1 MKFIPRFSLL
11 LFLLIA
17 GTLPA
22 PAQQPPSKFEVERA
36 RAMLGIIKDDV
47 KKNYYDP
54 NYHGMDIEA
63 RFKISDDKLKQ
74 ATSIGQLWGVIAQT
88 LIDLN
93 DSHTFFIPPQKRD
106 RTDYGWE
113 MQMVGDHCYVIAVK
127 PESDAVAKGLKPGDE
142 IISIDDR
149 VPGRDNFWLIQYFY
163 YALRPQPG
171 MRLVVKDPAGRLR
184 QVDVLAKIRA
194 GKQVTDLTSN
204 EFWDVIREAQNED
217 RLHRHRYIESDD
229 LLIWKMPEFDMTRD
243 QVDNAI
249 DKAKKRKNLI
259 LDLRGNPGGYEETLL
274 RLIGNL
280 IDHDVKVGDLK
291 GRKETKPLLAK
302 TRGQG
307 GFSGKLVVLVDS
319 RSGSAAE
326 LLARV
331 VQLEKRGSVIGDR
344 TGGAVMR
351 SKSYP
356 HELGQDVVV
365 FFGVSITDADVIM
378 SDGKSLEHMGV
389 TPDEINR
396 PTAADLAAQRDPV
409 LAYAA
414 SLLGI
419 TISSEKAGGFFPIE
433 WRK

>member
-1 MKFIPRFSLL
+1 
-11 LFLLIA
+11 
-17 GTLPA
+17 
-22 PAQQPPSKFEVERA
+22 
-36 RAMLGIIKDDV
+36 
-47 KKNYYDP
+47 
-54 NYHGMDIEA
+54 
-63 RFKISDDKLKQ
+63 
-74 ATSIGQLWGVIAQT
+74 
-88 LIDLN
+88 
-93 DSHTFFIPPQKRD
+93 
-106 RTDYGWE
+106 
-113 MQMVGDHCYVIAVK
+113 MVGDHCYVVAVK

-142 IISIDDR
+142 ITSIDGR
-149 VPGRDNFWLIQYFY
+149 VPGRDNYWLIQYLY

-171 MRLVVKDPAGRLR
+171 MHLMVKDPAGQSR
-184 QVDVLAKIRA
+184 QVDVLAKIRS
-194 GKQVTDLTSN
+194 GKQIVDLTSN
-204 EFWDVIREAQNED
+204 EIWDVIREQQNED

-249 DKAKKRKNLI
+249 EKAKKRKNLI
-259 LDLRGNPGGYEETLL
+259 LDLRGNQGGYEETLV

-291 GRKETKPLLAK
+291 RRKETKPMLAK
-302 TRGQG
+302 TRGGG

-351 SKSYP
+351 SKTYP
-356 HELGQDVVV
+356 HEVGQDLVV
-365 FFGVSITDADVIM
+365 FYAVSVTDADIIM
-378 SDGKSLEHMGV
+378 SDGKSLEGV
-389 TPDEINR
+389 GVAPDELR
-396 PTAADLAAQRDPV
+396 LPTAADLAAQRDPV

-419 TISSEKAGGFFPIE
+419 TISPDKAGGFFPIE